1 MIPDN
6 AKLRYIVRAPKRGD
20 VADLR
25 KRVKACF
32 EFVASS
38 PPHTHTDFFYSSH
51 YCSAAALATGCGHDV
66 KLENAYDDLVQNSV
80 LGPRTLKQREF
91 KSDG

>member
-32 EFVASS
+32 EFVAPS
-38 PPHTHTDFFYSSH
+38 HTDLFYSSH
-51 YCSAAALATGCGHDV
+51 HCSAAALATGCGHDV

-80 LGPRTLKQREF
+80 LGPRTLKHREF